1 MIARREFITLLG
13 GAAATWPLAARAQ
26 QPKMKR
32 VALLVEGGENDAE
45 SQLRLKLFRNELQK
59 LGWTER
65 NLQID
70 VERTGADPQRMRTV
84 AAETIRRAP
93 DVIVTGSNQVTT
105 IVGQQTRTIPIIFT
119 GAGDPVGTGLVA
131 NMAHPGGNVTGFTTY
146 ESEIAGKRL
155 ELLKQV
161 VPTLTHVAALYTPE
175 GAGSL
180 AQLRV
185 TETVA
190 PSLNLSTV
198 AIGARDGDAMELA
211 VDAFASEPNGG
222 LAVLTGPAV
231 NVNRGRIM
239 SLAARHHLPAIYSGR
254 YFVNEGGLISY
265 GGSTVAL
272 MQGSASYV
280 DRVLKGE
287 RPGDLPIQLA
297 TRYELVINLKTA
309 KTLGLDISP
318 ALLSVADELIE

>member
-1 MIARREFITLLG
+1 VSVRRREFITLLG
-13 GAAATWPLAARAQ
+13 GAAAWPLAARAQ
-26 QPKMKR
+26 QRKMKR

-185 TETVA
+185 TETV
-190 PSLNLSTV
+190 PRSLNLSIV
-198 AIGARDGDAMELA
+198 AIGRDQVRAGDQPCDREDAGHSNSPPARARRRCDRIKSAALHM
-211 VDAFASEPNGG
+211 ASPSCAWPGAGRNGG
-222 LAVLTGPAV
+222 CRRHIGRRHERMSSENGPT
-231 NVNRGRIM
+231 
-239 SLAARHHLPAIYSGR
+239 LP
-254 YFVNEGGLISY
+254 E
-265 GGSTVAL
+265 
-272 MQGSASYV
+272 
-280 DRVLKGE
+280 
-287 RPGDLPIQLA
+287 PDL
-297 TRYELVINLKTA
+297 
-309 KTLGLDISP
+309 
-318 ALLSVADELIE
+318 